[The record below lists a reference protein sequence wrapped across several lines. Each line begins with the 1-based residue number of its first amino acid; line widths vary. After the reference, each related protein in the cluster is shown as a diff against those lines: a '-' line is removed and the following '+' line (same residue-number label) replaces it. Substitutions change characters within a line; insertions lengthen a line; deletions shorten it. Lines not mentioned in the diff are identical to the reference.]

1 MCIMAAKKYSQE
13 VVDHV
18 VHLRNNEERSVAWI
32 SKTLKIPIDTVRD
45 WLYRG
50 RRSSDRKAGSVSA

>member
-1 MCIMAAKKYSQE
+1 MVAKKYSQE

-18 VHLRNNEERSVAWI
+18 IHLRNNEERSVAWI
-32 SKTLKIPIDTVRD
+32 SQTLNIPIDTVRD

-50 RRSSDRKAGSVSA
+50 RRASDRKASSVSA